1 MYGGQDGGYGRNGYG
16 DGGYS
21 GGGGYGGGGGG
32 GYGGGRRGGRG
43 GGGGGRSRDSVDYYT
58 DPENEQFRKL
68 FIGGLSYETT
78 KEGLQEHF
86 EKWGEITDC
95 VVMTD
100 PKTKRSKGFGFVTY
114 KESSMVD
121 EAQSNRPHTIDGREV
136 ESKRPMPR
144 DESQKE
150 ESKISTERMFIGG
163 CDSNTVNEDSLR
175 ETFQEFGAI
184 KEVSVIKDKETGKP
198 KGYCFITFEDSDSV
212 DKCVLRKQVEL
223 DGKRVDVKKA
233 KSQSRGGGGGG
244 GRGGGGRGRG
254 GRGGG
259 GGYGG
264 GRSYG
269 SGGYSGG
276 GYGQSS
282 GGYGSGYGGGQDSYY
297 GGDSGYSSGSYG
309 GGGYGSQ
316 GGYSSS
322 GGFGSDYGDS
332 YGGGAM
338 KGGSYSRS
346 QPYNRY

>member
-16 DGGYS
+16 DGGY
-21 GGGGYGGGGGG
+21 GGGGYGGGGYGSGGG
-32 GYGGGRRGGRG
+32 GYGGGRRGGRGG

-78 KEGLQEHF
+78 KEGLQQHF
-86 EKWGEITDC
+86 EQWGEITDC

-121 EAQSNRPHTIDGREV
+121 DAQSNRPHTIDGREV

-150 ESKISTERMFIGG
+150 ESKITTERMFIGG

-175 ETFQEFGAI
+175 ETFQQFGAI
-184 KEVSVIKDKETGKP
+184 KEISVIKDKETGKP

-233 KSQSRGGGGGG
+233 KSQSRGGGGG
-244 GRGGGGRGRG
+244 RGGGRGRG
-254 GRGGG
+254 RGGGG

-264 GRSYG
+264 GRN
-269 SGGYSGG
+269 
-276 GYGQSS
+276 
-282 GGYGSGYGGGQDSYY
+282 
-297 GGDSGYSSGSYG
+297 YG
-309 GGGYGSQ
+309 GGGYGGGGYGQ
-316 GGYSSS
+316 GGGGYGQDSYSSYGGGSGYGGDSYSGGYGNQGYSSS
-322 GGFGSDYGDS
+322 GFGSDYGES

-338 KGGSYSRS
+338 KGGSYNRN
-346 QPYNRY
+346 QPYGRY